1 MSSQRVPSDS
11 QYPGH
16 RLGLPETGPGSA
28 AGWGRRFGA
37 LFIDWLA
44 SNFVAYVLI
53 GVTGVDLLQEW
64 LTLAVFFAE
73 VSLFTGLVGGS
84 FGQLAVRVGIARL
97 DGQPVTI
104 LNAMVRTA
112 LICLVIPPLVFNP
125 DRRGIHDL
133 VAGTIALQR

>member
-11 QYPGH
+11 QYPGD

-73 VSLFTGLVGGS
+73 VTLFTGLVGGS
-84 FGQLAVRVGIARL
+84 FGQLAVRVGVARL